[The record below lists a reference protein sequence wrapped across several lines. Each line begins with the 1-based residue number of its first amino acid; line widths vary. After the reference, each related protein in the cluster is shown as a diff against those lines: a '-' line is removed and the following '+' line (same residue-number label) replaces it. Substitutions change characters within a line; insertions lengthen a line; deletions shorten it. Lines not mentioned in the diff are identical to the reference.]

1 MPPHRNPPR
10 YLVQLPV
17 SLVWDRKATG
27 TVHNLSVKG
36 CLIQAESQ
44 VSEGEYFS
52 LQMNVRDQRGREEAV
67 EIKLAAVR
75 WSKGQAFGTEFL
87 LLDPDEQ
94 QRLLRYLAICWQ
106 C

>member
-1 MPPHRNPPR
+1 MPPRNPPR

-17 SLVWDRKATG
+17 SFAWDRKGNG

-36 CLIQAESQ
+36 CLIQAETA
-44 VSEGEYFS
+44 VAEGEYFS
-52 LQMNVRDQRGREEAV
+52 LQLSLRGQRGQEEPV
-67 EIKLAAVR
+67 QVKLAAVR
-75 WSKGQAFGTEFL
+75 WSKGRAFGTEFL

-94 QRLLRYLAICWQ
+94 QRLLRYLATCWQ